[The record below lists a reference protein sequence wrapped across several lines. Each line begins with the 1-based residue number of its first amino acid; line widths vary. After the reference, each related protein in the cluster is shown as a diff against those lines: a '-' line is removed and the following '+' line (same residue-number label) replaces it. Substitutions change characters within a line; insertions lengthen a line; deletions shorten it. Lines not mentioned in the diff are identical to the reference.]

1 MSVYIALLRGVNVS
15 GHKMMKMDALREA
28 MTQAGCDSV
37 QTYIQSG
44 NAVFRYAQ
52 DLNACRFSVG
62 QDGSAQGDDA
72 VPETAL
78 RSLRERITTAIEA
91 RFGFTVPIA
100 LRRLRDLEA
109 VLAEC
114 PYPVG
119 ELQTGEAL
127 YVALLVDDPPAKRVA
142 NLLALAHASRSQT
155 DSFHVVDRTLYIRY
169 QQSVHQSRLTNAW
182 FERQA
187 GVAAT
192 TRNWRT
198 LSQLYEMAQK
208 L

>member
-15 GHKMMKMDALREA
+15 GHRMMKMDALREA

-44 NAVFRYAQ
+44 NAVFRYAG
-52 DLNACRFSVG
+52 DPSPSRLA
-62 QDGSAQGDDA
+62 DGEDRSAQGDAA
-72 VPETAL
+72 VPETTAG
-78 RSLRERITTAIEA
+78 SLRERIEGAIGT

-100 LRRLRDLEA
+100 LRSLCELET
-109 VLAEC
+109 VLAQS
-114 PYPVG
+114 PYPFDG
-119 ELQTGEAL
+119 LRTGEEL
-127 YVALLVDDPPAKRVA
+127 YVAMLVDDPAPQRVA
-142 NLLALAHASRSQT
+142 NLLALADASSSET
-155 DSFHVVDRTLYIRY
+155 DSFQVADGRLYILYR
-169 QQSVHQSRLTNAW
+169 QRVHQSRLTNAW

-198 LSQLYEMAQK
+198 LSTLYEMARK